1 MSSLALWGG
10 GTERRGGLPS
20 PPPQV
25 LAEDPSLGDM
35 LPSGDRGYSA
45 RACLSSA
52 SQGNVSC
59 ASETDRETPSL
70 SHLPAVRSGLLHR
83 RGNRPREVTSEGPA
97 HRGPQHCPFVIISYI
112 GT

>member
-10 GTERRGGLPS
+10 AQSGGAASHPHPHRCSLRTPASETCFPVGT
-20 PPPQV
+20 
-25 LAEDPSLGDM
+25 
-35 LPSGDRGYSA
+35 GYSA
-45 RACLSSA
+45 RASLSSA